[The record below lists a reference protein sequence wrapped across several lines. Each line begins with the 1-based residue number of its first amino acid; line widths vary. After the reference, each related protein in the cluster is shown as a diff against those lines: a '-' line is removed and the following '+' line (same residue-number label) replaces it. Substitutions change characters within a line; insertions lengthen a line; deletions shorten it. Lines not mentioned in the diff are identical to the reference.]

1 MVLVCRMFFG
11 GILTS
16 CCGGRDWSGFGST
29 HAEVVAPAEEVIPI
43 EVGMPV
49 RVKVDA
55 AKLERLRRSPA
66 EVLRA
71 LDAPCRDIARL
82 TLDYS
87 LFLVPVGEGHLRD
100 SAFLSGPL
108 HNLSQRLSTTWTAG
122 YAHPSAGPIHEGW
135 HWGAQLFVTPRP
147 TPS

>member
-1 MVLVCRMFFG
+1 
-11 GILTS
+11 
-16 CCGGRDWSGFGST
+16 
-29 HAEVVAPAEEVIPI
+29 
-43 EVGMPV
+43 MPV

-55 AKLERLRRSPA
+55 MRLERLRRSPV

-82 TLDYS
+82 ALDYS

-100 SAFLSGPL
+100 SAFVSGPF
-108 HNLSQRLSTTWTAG
+108 HNLSSRLSTTWTAG

-135 HWGAQLFVTPRP
+135 HWGAQLFNPPPHFLRKSFRRARGSARRRVAAVLKDFLAQRF
-147 TPS
+147 PSQ